1 MWWEYSLPHLIL
13 STLLKDH
20 LSLLMY
26 YYYARLLDVEIGL
39 HWSKNLPIVIKPEAK
54 LLITDH
60 LRQCEGKTI
69 KHREQ
74 VCGGGRGGLMESRM
88 ASKFS
93 YLLWSYFFPQIS
105 EEAGTV
111 KYDSAHISLSQIFL
125 IGNLYKMKKPCYEY
139 PRVFEHSEGKLHNYV
154 SNYLTSRYSL
164 HLIT

>member
-39 HWSKNLPIVIKPEAK
+39 HWSKNLPVVIKPEAK

-60 LRQCEGKTI
+60 PRHCEGKTI

-74 VCGGGRGGLMESRM
+74 VGRGGLVESRM
-88 ASKFS
+88 TSKFS
-93 YLLWSYFFPQIS
+93 YLLWSYFFPTDQWRGWHCKIWLC
-105 EEAGTV
+105 TH
-111 KYDSAHISLSQIFL
+111 KSLTNLSS

>member
-13 STLLKDH
+13 STLLKDY

-26 YYYARLLDVEIGL
+26 YYYACLLDVEIGL
-39 HWSKNLPIVIKPEAK
+39 HWSKNLPVVIKPEAK
-54 LLITDH
+54 FLITD
-60 LRQCEGKTI
+60 LLWQCEGKTI

-74 VCGGGRGGLMESRM
+74 VGGLVESRV
-88 ASKFS
+88 AGKFS

-125 IGNLYKMKKPCYEY
+125 A
-139 PRVFEHSEGKLHNYV
+139 SEIHIKWRSPAMNIRERPNIVKANYIIM
-154 SNYLTSRYSL
+154 YL
-164 HLIT
+164 II